1 MARRVSGEQREA
13 NTNGRRA
20 SVAEMDGVVGST
32 NGRAEAHAEGQD
44 HLHQQIAEL
53 AYVLYE
59 RSGALAG
66 SATGNQEGARPR
78 HVTRL
83 TGFRPTASGRMTVL

>member
-1 MARRVSGEQREA
+1 MARLVSGEQREA
-13 NTNGRRA
+13 NTNGRLA
-20 SVAEMDGVVGST
+20 LVAEMDGVVGSA

-59 RSGALAG
+59 RSGFQDG
-66 SATGNQEGARPR
+66 SDAEHWLEAERQIKRVRGHA
-78 HVTRL
+78 
-83 TGFRPTASGRMTVL
+83 A